1 MDVTD
6 PDCGVSIR
14 YTAEAL
20 YWIVLVL
27 PAIALFA
34 HLPIS
39 VTEIASGIVHSQALL
54 WLAVGGLSFAFCSV
68 AWYKSFPLIGVGR
81 GQALGAF
88 YALFATLFTAIFTLQ
103 FPEWYF
109 LIGLAL
115 VIFGGF
121 VMVSESSEN
130 LEVIRAVAPETQS

>member
-1 MDVTD
+1 MPVT
-6 PDCGVSIR
+6 
-14 YTAEAL
+14 T
-20 YWIVLVL
+20 IV
-27 PAIALFA
+27 
-34 HLPIS
+34 
-39 VTEIASGIVHSQALL
+39 SGIVHSKALL
-54 WLAVGGLSFAFCSV
+54 WLAVGGLTFSFCAV
-68 AWYKSFPLIGVGR
+68 AWYKSFPLIGVWR

-88 YALFATLFTAIFTLQ
+88 YAMFATIFTAVFTLQ

-130 LEVIRAVAPETQS
+130 LEVIRGTAPAIPTTTTATTETHA

>member
-1 MDVTD
+1 
-6 PDCGVSIR
+6 
-14 YTAEAL
+14 
-20 YWIVLVL
+20 
-27 PAIALFA
+27 
-34 HLPIS
+34 
-39 VTEIASGIVHSQALL
+39 
-54 WLAVGGLSFAFCSV
+54 
-68 AWYKSFPLIGVGR
+68 YKSFPLIGVGR

-88 YALFATLFTAIFTLQ
+88 YAMFATIFTAVFTLQ

-130 LEVIRAVAPETQS
+130 LEVIRGTAPAIPTTTTATTETHA